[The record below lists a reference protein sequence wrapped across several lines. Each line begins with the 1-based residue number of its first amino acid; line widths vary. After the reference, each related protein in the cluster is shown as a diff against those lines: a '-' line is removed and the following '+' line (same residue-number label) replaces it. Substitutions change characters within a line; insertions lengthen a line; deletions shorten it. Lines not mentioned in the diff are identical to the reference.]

1 MAYSHDKLIHQ
12 DTGEVNWRAVK
23 FYALDRAQRTFE
35 RPNPPRASIR
45 DEINS
50 LKQMANVMR
59 RRWREAHGL
68 PDDTVYV
75 TTVVPLWGNA
85 GDSFGGRR

>member
-1 MAYSHDKLIHQ
+1 MNYSHDKLINQ
-12 DTGEVNWRAVK
+12 DTGEINWRAVK
-23 FYALDRAQRTFE
+23 LFALARAQLTFA
-35 RPNPPRASIR
+35 RRDPPRASVR

-59 RRWREAHGL
+59 RRWREANGL

-75 TTVVPLWGNA
+75 SVVVLSWGNA